1 MIACDSLFFL
11 GDFVH
16 GLDFIYLLFAL
27 SAVRVVSLLRFCPQ
41 TDAEFFFF
49 FLLHI
54 IGWMVKG
61 GSKKKRKK
69 ILGPRL
75 KEKEDFFFVYIYIFI
90 FRVAPPL
97 PKSLDHLYF
106 N

>member
-1 MIACDSLFFL
+1 MIACDSLFFFFW

-27 SAVRVVSLLRFCPQ
+27 SVVRVVSLLRFCPQ

-49 FLLHI
+49 FVALNWLDGKRWI
-54 IGWMVKG
+54 KE
-61 GSKKKRKK
+61 KRKK

-75 KEKEDFFFVYIYIFI
+75 KEKEEFFFLFIFI
-90 FRVAPPL
+90 FIFLELRL
-97 PKSLDHLYF
+97 PFPKT
-106 N
+106 